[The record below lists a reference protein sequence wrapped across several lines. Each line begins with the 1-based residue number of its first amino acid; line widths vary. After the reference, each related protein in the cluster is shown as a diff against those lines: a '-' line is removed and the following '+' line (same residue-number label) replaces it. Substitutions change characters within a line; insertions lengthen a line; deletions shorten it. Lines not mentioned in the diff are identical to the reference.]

1 VRVLTRRLR
10 VHLGKGLAV
19 AGRENLFERDAF
31 ALKELALPSDFT
43 FLEFRVQGL
52 GLGFRV

>member
-1 VRVLTRRLR
+1 MAAARSGGASHGQHVRVLTREMG
-10 VHLGKGLAV
+10 VHLGKGLSV

-43 FLEFRVQGL
+43 F
-52 GLGFRV
+52 

>member
-1 VRVLTRRLR
+1 MG
-10 VHLGKGLAV
+10 VHLGKGLSV

-43 FLEFRVQGL
+43 F
-52 GLGFRV
+52 

>member
-1 VRVLTRRLR
+1 MRVLTREMG

-19 AGRENLFERDAF
+19 AGRENLFERNAF

-43 FLEFRVQGL
+43 F
-52 GLGFRV
+52 